1 MRTLLALLAFGLLAT
16 PAFSQMRVD
25 PNKPDSLLK
34 KDEAEIR
41 IEEFR
46 NRVANLK
53 SELDALT
60 TQVNEQNSRLT
71 ALTNELDDCNKA
83 IYALI
88 GATEADV
95 NAFRERLGKIEAR
108 VREMQ
113 RMSDEDLSKRISEI
127 DKLWADLNELRKNKI
142 AALPEFYD
150 KIVGLARDI
159 KQLYERARNFRGNT
173 YTVGTWKKDR
183 DCLWNIAKKDDI
195 YSDPF
200 MWPKIWQANTD
211 QIRNPDLIMPGQVLR
226 IPPPGPKTD
235 EELRAERLY
244 YRQKREAAQ
253 RAAAS
258 RRARQVESNDAGSG
272 N

>member
-1 MRTLLALLAFGLLAT
+1 MRTLLAVLAFGLLAT

-41 IEEFR
+41 IAEFR
-46 NRVANLK
+46 NRVSNLQAQY
-53 SELDALT
+53 DALV
-60 TQVNEQNSRLT
+60 TQVNSESAKLT
-71 ALTNELDDCNKA
+71 ALSNELSDCNKA
-83 IYALI
+83 IYELI
-88 GATEADV
+88 GATEQDV
-95 NAFRERLGKIEAR
+95 NAFREQLGRIESR
-108 VREMQ
+108 VRELQ
-113 RMSDEDLSKRISEI
+113 RMSDEDLSKRINEI
-127 DKLWADLNELRKNKI
+127 DKLAADLNELRKNKI

-159 KQLYERARNFRGNT
+159 KTLQDRARNYRGSG

-183 DCLWNIAKKDDI
+183 DCLWNIAAKDEI
-195 YSDPF
+195 YNDAF

-211 QIRNPDLIMPGQVLR
+211 QIRNPDLIHPGQVLR

-235 EELRAERLY
+235 EELKAERLY
-244 YRQKREAAQ
+244 YRQKREAAR
-253 RAAAS
+253 RAAAA
-258 RRARQVESNDAGSG
+258 RRTRQVDSDDAGSG

>member
-1 MRTLLALLAFGLLAT
+1 MRTLLALLAFALLAT

-41 IEEFR
+41 IQEFR
-46 NRVANLK
+46 NRVANLQA
-53 SELDALT
+53 ELDALNQ
-60 TQVNEQNSRLT
+60 QVNQENTRLS
-71 ALTNELDDCNKA
+71 ALTNELNDCNEA

-113 RMSDEDLSKRISEI
+113 RMSDEQLSKRISEI
-127 DKLWADLNELRKNKI
+127 DALWNDLNELRKNKI

-150 KIVGLARDI
+150 RIVKAAQDI
-159 KQLYERARNFRGNT
+159 KGLYERARNFRGNT
-173 YTVGTWKKDR
+173 YTVGTWQKDR
-183 DCLWNIAKKDDI
+183 DCLWNIAAKDEI
-195 YSDPF
+195 YNDPF

-211 QIRNPDLIMPGQVLR
+211 QIRNPDLIFPGQVLR
-226 IPPPGPKTD
+226 IPPPGPKSD

-244 YRQKREAAQ
+244 YRQKREAAR

-258 RRARQVESNDAGSG
+258 RRARQVESDDAGSG